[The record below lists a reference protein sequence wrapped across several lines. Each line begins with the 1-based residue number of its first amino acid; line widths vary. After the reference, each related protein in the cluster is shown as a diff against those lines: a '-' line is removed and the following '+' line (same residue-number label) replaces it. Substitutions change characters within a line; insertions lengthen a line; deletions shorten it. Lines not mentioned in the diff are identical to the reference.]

1 MCASVVWAGATYTVR
16 GLTDQT
22 RKFDTTRVHIPQFSS
37 ALFFYD
43 AMTVHLAAAASTI
56 FVLYGLYA
64 LEGQHL
70 GTPVLQSTV
79 LQVGPLVLSACLTTS
94 HWD

>member
-1 MCASVVWAGATYTVR
+1 MRLRCVGGGYIYGAWSNR
-16 GLTDQT
+16 SNE
-22 RKFDTTRVHIPQFSS
+22 KIDTTRVHIPQFSS